1 MVVCASEVA
10 DFALERWLA
19 GREPE
24 HNSRRPWH
32 LLACG
37 SSGVEPNLTSMQP
50 GLQRLSVT
58 RPPGV
63 ADGQTLQVQ
72 HNGVLYA
79 FPVPQGVAAG
89 GIFHVAVPASAP
101 QAIKS
106 PAPEEVPMGLPVTSQ
121 PIASPAAPV
130 TSQPIARPAAPSQ
143 PTPPSVAITHAE
155 CPICFAELCKA
166 PVGIFL
172 DATGRRVSK
181 HFYNLDAAHELLA
194 SGASVCPL
202 TRKPIASVRRVPD
215 IRTDP
220 DAWFGTVDLDGDG
233 RLSREEVVEC
243 FKAQLP
249 VDLAAMD
256 RAAAD
261 DVWWSQWDT
270 DGSGFIERHE
280 LPRLAEFV
288 RTEMGGRQTREIPD
302 IRRNK
307 DEWYYT
313 APRPLASYILH
324 LTYMLHDM
332 TCYYTAPWPLASH
345 ISRTR

>member
-1 MVVCASEVA
+1 
-10 DFALERWLA
+10 
-19 GREPE
+19 
-24 HNSRRPWH
+24 
-32 LLACG
+32 
-37 SSGVEPNLTSMQP
+37 
-50 GLQRLSVT
+50 
-58 RPPGV
+58 
-63 ADGQTLQVQ
+63 
-72 HNGVLYA
+72 
-79 FPVPQGVAAG
+79 
-89 GIFHVAVPASAP
+89 
-101 QAIKS
+101 
-106 PAPEEVPMGLPVTSQ
+106 MGLPVTSQ

-307 DEWYYT
+307 DEWYRFWDEDNSGSLEKEEVVRALLKT
-313 APRPLASYILH
+313 LQLTSDQTRVTQMRQSVDAIWCIFDDDGNGSIDRDEFLKPNEGLADTIIATIGSGG
-324 LTYMLHDM
+324 M
-332 TCYYTAPWPLASH
+332 
-345 ISRTR
+345 